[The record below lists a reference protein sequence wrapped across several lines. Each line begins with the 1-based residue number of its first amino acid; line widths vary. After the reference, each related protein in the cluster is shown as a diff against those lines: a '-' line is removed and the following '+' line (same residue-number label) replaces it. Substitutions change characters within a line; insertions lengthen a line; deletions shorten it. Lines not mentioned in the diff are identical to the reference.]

1 MSDLARQAQ
10 PLGSRPALILIDM
23 INAFTDPGS
32 PLGSDSESVVDA
44 CARLLQAFRGAGFPV
59 CFSTV
64 VYHSASE
71 APVFRARLPALNLL
85 EAGSE
90 AIEVD
95 ARLTPMNGE
104 LLLEKRYAS
113 AFFGTHLAEH
123 LRAMGADSLV
133 VVGLTTSGCVRATV
147 IDGVQHDFS
156 VWVPREAVGDR
167 NTEAHRANLH
177 DMHAKYAEVL
187 SLAETLAAVEVA
199 QARGRDGE

>member
-1 MSDLARQAQ
+1 
-10 PLGSRPALILIDM
+10 LILIDM

-32 PLGSDSESVVDA
+32 PLGSDSDLVVDA
-44 CARLLQAFRGAGFPV
+44 CGALLGAFRSAGFPV
-59 CFSTV
+59 CFTTV

-71 APVFRARLPALNLL
+71 APVFRARLPALDLL

-90 AIEVD
+90 ATAVD
-95 ARLTPMNGE
+95 PRLKPIDGE

-113 AFFGTHLAEH
+113 AFFGTKLAEQ

-147 IDGVQHDFS
+147 IDGLQNDFS

-167 NTEAHRANLH
+167 NSEAHRANLH
-177 DMHAKYAEVL
+177 DMHAKYAEVV
-187 SLAETLAAVEVA
+187 SLAETLAAIEGM
-199 QARGRDGE
+199 QTQGRGGE